1 MSKKKKLCFITTIQN
16 TMDWFVLPNMENLA
30 NNGYDITLVC
40 TMDGQFQTKVSHYA
54 KTYNLQME
62 RGKVGIFKMI
72 RVILKLRKFFKK
84 EKFDIVEYATP
95 NASFYASI
103 AARLAG
109 VKVRVYNQWGIRY
122 VSAKGL
128 GRFILKRIE
137 KITCHHSTLI
147 RSPSNKNME
156 FGIKE
161 RLYKRKKVKV
171 LGIGGTIG
179 VVISEYD
186 LNSKETSRK
195 AIFEKYN
202 IPQGA
207 FIYGFVGRLNKD
219 KGVNEL
225 LLAFKEI
232 KDEHTHLILVGMED
246 KVNPIQAD
254 LLEWAKQ
261 SKRVVIVGQVPVNE
275 VPSYLLSFDVL
286 VHPTYREGFGK
297 ILQEAMAAQ
306 TAVITTD
313 IPGPSEVVE
322 DDISG
327 ILVPAKNVETLREKM
342 IFLKNDDE
350 KRLEIAKN
358 GRIRAEKYFYREY
371 MMNNYLIDVNELTD
385 NIK

>member
-1 MSKKKKLCFITTIQN
+1 
-16 TMDWFVLPNMENLA
+16 
-30 NNGYDITLVC
+30 
-40 TMDGQFQTKVSHYA
+40 
-54 KTYNLQME
+54 
-62 RGKVGIFKMI
+62 
-72 RVILKLRKFFKK
+72 
-84 EKFDIVEYATP
+84 
-95 NASFYASI
+95 
-103 AARLAG
+103 
-109 VKVRVYNQWGIRY
+109 
-122 VSAKGL
+122 
-128 GRFILKRIE
+128 
-137 KITCHHSTLI
+137 
-147 RSPSNKNME
+147 
-156 FGIKE
+156 
-161 RLYKRKKVKV
+161 
-171 LGIGGTIG
+171 
-179 VVISEYD
+179 
-186 LNSKETSRK
+186 
-195 AIFEKYN
+195 
-202 IPQGA
+202 
-207 FIYGFVGRLNKD
+207 
-219 KGVNEL
+219 
-225 LLAFKEI
+225 
-232 KDEHTHLILVGMED
+232 MED

-327 ILVPAKNVETLREKM
+327 ILVPAENVETLREKM